1 MRTSAQQLS
10 TPANEEPKE
19 SSKMDEIKERYS
31 IAVCIATYNR
41 PVGLRRLLESLRTQ
55 SFVHNQIPD
64 WKIIVVE
71 NDETAPNA
79 DYIHTL
85 NNEFPVPLV
94 YAVQPNR
101 GIARVRNLAVEL
113 AQGDDYVAF
122 IDDDEV
128 ASENWLDELLR
139 VMQIYKA
146 DVVCGPVLPLFE
158 YTPERWIVEGR
169 FFERDRHPTGTEID
183 YGRTGNV
190 LISSRWFSPTDKP
203 FNESLNLTGGE
214 DTLFF
219 WQIHGKGAK
228 FVWADDAIVDEFV
241 PPQRANKEWLIRRAK
256 RLGNTISLV
265 ENLEKRSKFSR
276 IKRAVKCAGHFVLGI
291 ILLIPSTIIRGRV
304 GLVKCLCMIKRAY
317 GEFLGLT
324 GRSYEIYK

>member
-1 MRTSAQQLS
+1 MLTSAQSILI
-10 TPANEEPKE
+10 PVNEEPEE
-19 SSKMDEIKERYS
+19 SSKMDEIMERYS
-31 IAVCIATYNR
+31 VAVCIATYNR
-41 PVGLRRLLESLRTQ
+41 PLGLRRLLDSLRTQ
-55 SFVHNQIPD
+55 AFGHNEIPE
-64 WKIIVVE
+64 WKIVVVE

-79 DYIHTL
+79 EYINTL
-85 NNEFPVPLV
+85 NDGFPIPIV
-94 YAVQPNR
+94 YAVQPKR
-101 GIARVRNLAVEL
+101 GIASVRNLAVEL
-113 AQGDDYVAF
+113 AKGSDYVAF

-128 ASENWLDELLR
+128 ASNNWLDELLH
-139 VMQIYKA
+139 VMQTNKA
-146 DVVCGPVLPLFE
+146 DVVCGPVLPQFE
-158 YTPERWIVEGR
+158 TPPEPWIITGR

-190 LISSRWFSPTDKP
+190 LISSRWFSPTEKP

-276 IKRAVKCAGHFVLGI
+276 IKRVVKCAGHFVLGFVS
-291 ILLIPSTIIRGRV
+291 LIPATIISGRG
-304 GLVKCLCMIKRAY
+304 GLVKSLCMINRAY
-317 GEFLGLT
+317 GEWLGLT